1 MSGVSESRFLVQ
13 NESCHCKCGINES
26 VYNSKQKWNH
36 NKYRCKCN
44 ELDDWGSCENAYMW
58 NHRMYDC
65 KCNKAC
71 KIEEYLGTKNC
82 SCEKRLVG
90 KLWRCNIKC
99 EDEILNVNMKMK
111 Y

>member
-1 MSGVSESRFLVQ
+1 MIKVPV
-13 NESCHCKCGINES
+13 KMITCGIIE
-26 VYNSKQKWNH
+26 
-36 NKYRCKCN
+36 C
-44 ELDDWGSCENAYMW
+44 MI
-58 NHRMYDC
+58 C

-71 KIEEYLGTKNC
+71 KIEEYLDTKNC
-82 SCEKRLVG
+82 FYEKRLVG